1 MAMAFPS
8 SRNETSSYTHSYNS
22 SAFAS
27 SSVTNFTPRASPV
40 IMQSSSSTANVK
52 LHTHHRN
59 SPPSPPSSSVE
70 QRSES
75 ITVTKDSRNNS
86 TVTVSSSSSS
96 TSEKPPARKCMCSP
110 TTHAGSF
117 RCAYHKR
124 MAEQEQKR
132 QQKQEQVQQRQQ
144 KEEQVEKQQQQRLQT
159 ALSRSRTLNL
169 RRSAMKNSLMRI
181 GVEGEMMKRTLTNL
195 IRPLSNLLRR
205 REAFQPKPSRLSTMS
220 KA

>member
-8 SRNETSSYTHSYNS
+8 SRNETSSYTHSYS

-52 LHTHHRN
+52 LHGHRN
-59 SPPSPPSSSVE
+59 SPPSPPSSTVRFSVE

-75 ITVTKDSRNNS
+75 ITVTKDSRNNNA
-86 TVTVSSSSSS
+86 VSSSS
-96 TSEKPPARKCMCSP
+96 TTEKPARKCMCSP

-124 MAEQEQKR
+124 MAEQEQQR
-132 QQKQEQVQQRQQ
+132 QQKQKQEQ
-144 KEEQVEKQQQQRLQT
+144 KEAQVEKQQQQQRLQI
-159 ALSRSRTLNL
+159 ALSRNRTVNL

-181 GVEGEMMKRTLTNL
+181 GVEGEIMKRTLTNL
-195 IRPLSNLLRR
+195 IRPLSHLLRR
-205 REAFQPKPSRLSTMS
+205 REAFEPKPSRLSTMS